1 MSTTPHVKVDLTQNL
16 KSLHLPTIRQCYE
29 EVARQAEREALSYER
44 YLHELVQRECEERQE
59 NRTAKM
65 LRESQLPL
73 EKSLEAF
80 DARRLPAKAIRQMR
94 TLLDG
99 GFLDRAENALVFG
112 NPGSGK
118 THLLQAVGQ
127 ELIRK
132 GRRIFFTS
140 CEMLVQELLIAKRDL
155 RLSKLIKKYARYEGI
170 IIDDLGYI
178 RQTRE
183 EMEVVFT
190 LLAERY
196 ERGSV
201 LLTSNLPFSKWEGIF
216 KDPMTTAAAIDRLV
230 HHSVIIELN
239 IPSYRLEYAKT
250 SIQSLAGDGKETA
263 PIAPDS
269 REPSSGDRASPSA
282 SGPLPGISG

>member
-1 MSTTPHVKVDLTQNL
+1 MSEMAGIKTELTQNL
-16 KSLHLPTIRQCYE
+16 RHLHLPTIRECYE
-29 EVARQAEREALSYER
+29 EVARQAERETLSYER
-44 YLHELVQRECEERQE
+44 YLHEVVQRECDERSE

-65 LRESQLPL
+65 LYESHLPL
-73 EKSLEAF
+73 EKSLELF
-80 DARRLPAKAIRQMR
+80 DVRRLPPKAARQMR

-99 GFLDRAENALVFG
+99 GFLERTENVLVFG

-132 GRRIFFTS
+132 GHRILFTS
-140 CEMLVQELLIAKRDL
+140 CEMLVQDLLVAKRDL
-155 RLSKLIKKYARYEGI
+155 KLSKLIKKYSRYEGM

-230 HHSVIIELN
+230 HHSIIIELN
-239 IPSYRLEYAKT
+239 IPSYRLEQAKNNAE
-250 SIQSLAGDGKETA
+250 SIGTPQQDESTKEQQELGQK
-263 PIAPDS
+263 PSD
-269 REPSSGDRASPSA
+269 RESS
-282 SGPLPGISG
+282 